1 MKKADKKVVVGMSQE
16 LYDTL
21 KQLAT
26 EDSRSVPSY
35 IRLLL
40 REHTEKKQ
48 FHPCIYRGSCGI
60 INLASKS
67 IKTYCFHSKEGPRRE
82 RPLSA
87 GSFQAYLPLS

>member
-1 MKKADKKVVVGMSQE
+1 MKKADKKVTVGMSQD

-40 REHTEKKQ
+40 REHTEKK
-48 FHPCIYRGSCGI
+48 
-60 INLASKS
+60 
-67 IKTYCFHSKEGPRRE
+67 
-82 RPLSA
+82 
-87 GSFQAYLPLS
+87 

>member
-1 MKKADKKVVVGMSQE
+1 MKKADKKVTVGMSQE

-40 REHTEKKQ
+40 SL
-48 FHPCIYRGSCGI
+48 RG
-60 INLASKS
+60 
-67 IKTYCFHSKEGPRRE
+67 E
-82 RPLSA
+82 RLS
-87 GSFQAYLPLS
+87 L